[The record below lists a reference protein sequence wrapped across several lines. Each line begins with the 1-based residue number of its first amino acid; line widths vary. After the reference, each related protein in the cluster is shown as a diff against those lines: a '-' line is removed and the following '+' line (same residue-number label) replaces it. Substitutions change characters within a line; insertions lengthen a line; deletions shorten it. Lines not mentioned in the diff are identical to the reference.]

1 MVTIILCFALR
12 VQNLFLLAH
21 HQQFRK
27 NFNIRS
33 NFIKL
38 NSKAMSFSD
47 KCNLSNCTCWYQFY
61 YCIIYKSYAINIE
74 IQHSTKHLGKSRVLQ
89 VVTHCSRLR
98 RHLKGLS
105 GSCCRCLPLT
115 LQTNLFAITIFFS
128 DDLLLLLHCEGC
140 CSVKLPSLA
149 FYSLTLSLY
158 LSQMVMLFNMQ

>member
-1 MVTIILCFALR
+1 MFGFKYKEKITLLMIILLVF
-12 VQNLFLLAH
+12 V
-21 HQQFRK
+21 
-27 NFNIRS
+27 IIS
-33 NFIKL
+33 
-38 NSKAMSFSD
+38 
-47 KCNLSNCTCWYQFY
+47 FY